1 MSNPQRSSEF
11 SLCPEKARC
20 PIKYPKDQEDKYIY
34 FFSFISVHILL
45 HLHVNFLTCEL
56 QFPFTF
62 HLNFHVWKSRES
74 IPETNLVSLRKRRRR
89 TPYPLIYFTPKGFTA
104 ELETATDTLFVCVP
118 LCLEELAHLIPL
130 LSISLF
136 LFCDN
141 TTSKQF
147 LSAYCILFSGDIFK

>member
-1 MSNPQRSSEF
+1 MRSMHNGLQSSHFVQGKLDVQSTMVLRVSHFVPRKLDVQSSIQRIRKTSTF
-11 SLCPEKARC
+11 
-20 PIKYPKDQEDKYIY
+20 I

-118 LCLEELAHLIPL
+118 LCFWRTCSFDSFTVHFTI
-130 LSISLF
+130 F
-136 LFCDN
+136 
-141 TTSKQF
+141 
-147 LSAYCILFSGDIFK
+147 ILW